1 MKELK
6 QQNKNRRQINK
17 DIQKKEIKKKCW
29 LDDMKELK
37 VKKGQLKWKYL
48 FFSTRKKK
56 VWFDWLGL
64 WCFTVK
70 CVNGKRQRE
79 RLTEER
85 KTDELDDEL

>member
-48 FFSTRKKK
+48 FFSTRKKR
-56 VWFDWLGL
+56 FDLIDLACDVLQWNVSMERDKGRD
-64 WCFTVK
+64 WQ
-70 CVNGKRQRE
+70 KRE
-79 RLTEER
+79 KLMN
-85 KTDELDDEL
+85 